1 MKHEKK
7 WITCDRCGCEIK
19 NDLKRLLHSVC
30 IMPTKCVSLDT
41 ITIDGID
48 PYVKKEV
55 QEIESENKFL
65 EMEISYSYKG
75 KTREF
80 HLCPRCRKDF
90 DRFMKGEI

>member
-1 MKHEKK
+1 MQMEVWFH
-7 WITCDRCGCEIK
+7 
-19 NDLKRLLHSVC
+19 L
-30 IMPTKCVSLDT
+30 
-41 ITIDGID
+41 
-48 PYVKKEV
+48 KKEV

-75 KTREF
+75 KTREL

>member
-48 PYVKKEV
+48 PYVKKKYRRLNPETSSLKWRFRIRIKV
-55 QEIESENKFL
+55 KPESCIFVRDVEKIL
-65 EMEISYSYKG
+65 IDS
-75 KTREF
+75 
-80 HLCPRCRKDF
+80 
-90 DRFMKGEI
+90 